1 MTETEIAEAVIAW
14 LEAQHWDVY
23 QEVQASYGAEIIDI
37 VAVRCNIV
45 WAIETKRSLGLSVL
59 AQAKRHQTHRR
70 SVAVLDAHRSK
81 ARDFA
86 YHVAK
91 NYGIG
96 ILLVRNSYIDEVVH
110 APLLRAY
117 HRDAKRL
124 REMLNP
130 QMKVWAKAGN
140 ADGKRWTPYAQ
151 TISDVRDFV
160 AKHPGCTLK
169 EIMEHIGRGHYSGE
183 QTAKSGIR
191 TALSNWESTWCR
203 IDVDSSPHHYYVKFD
218 AAP

>member
-1 MTETEIAEAVIAW
+1 MTEAEIAEIVIAW

-23 QEVQASYGAEIIDI
+23 QEVQDRYGGEITDI

-45 WAIETKRSLGLSVL
+45 WAIETKRSLSLSVL

-70 SVAVLDAHRSK
+70 SVAVLRARRSK

-86 YHVAK
+86 YRVAED
-91 NYGIG
+91 YGIG
-96 ILLVRNSYIDEVVH
+96 ILLVDCDVDEVVH
-110 APLLRAY
+110 APLLRAH

-124 REMLNP
+124 QAALNP

-140 ADGKRWTPYAQ
+140 AEGKRWTPYAQ
-151 TISDVRDFV
+151 TISDVRDFI
-160 AKHPGCTLK
+160 KRHPGCTLK
-169 EIMEHIGRGHYSGE
+169 EIMEHIGQGHYSSK
-183 QTAKSGIR
+183 QTAKSCIR

-203 IDVDSSPHHYYVKFD
+203 VEADSSPYHYYVKAD